1 MFRND
6 TKLII
11 FNFILLE
18 FYNLLKFI
26 KLDHTDYF
34 DKKTLSDRLKVWLKE
49 LIRCSD
55 GQPITPYIHIFVFHI
70 AEFIDIYKNFNLF
83 SMLSRLVR
91 PDKL

>member
-18 FYNLLKFI
+18 FYNLFKFI

-34 DKKTLSDRLKVWLKE
+34 DKKTLSDRLKV
-49 LIRCSD
+49 I
-55 GQPITPYIHIFVFHI
+55 
-70 AEFIDIYKNFNLF
+70 
-83 SMLSRLVR
+83 RLVKR
-91 PDKL
+91 INKMFRWPTNYTIYSYIRFSHS